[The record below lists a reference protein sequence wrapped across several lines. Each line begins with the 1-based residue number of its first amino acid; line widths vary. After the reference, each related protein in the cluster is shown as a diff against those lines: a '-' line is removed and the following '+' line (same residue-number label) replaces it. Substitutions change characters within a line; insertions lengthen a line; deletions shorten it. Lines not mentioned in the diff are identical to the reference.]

1 MATRYSKRN
10 KKNTDGFYDDEGP
23 SLQGR
28 PRLSHMSEFDRDI
41 LDRSVHVPETEFLFT
56 LPQVSTMLAVSRET
70 LHNRM
75 IHFGGRSIGKPQ
87 PRQMVAVNIAPNLTD
102 TPMWRISEKELR
114 RYLKVIGIPT
124 Y

>member
-1 MATRYSKRN
+1 MATRYGKRN
-10 KKNTDGFYDDEGP
+10 KKNTAGFYDDESPPTG
-23 SLQGR
+23 GR

-70 LHNRM
+70 LRERM
-75 IHFGGRSIGKPQ
+75 IHFNGRSIGKPQ

-102 TPMWRISEKELR
+102 PPMWRISEKELR

>member
-10 KKNTDGFYDDEGP
+10 KKNTAGFYDDEGP

-56 LPQVSTMLAVSRET
+56 LPQVSTMLAVSRDT
-70 LHNRM
+70 LHDRM
-75 IHFGGRSIGKPQ
+75 IHFSGRSIGKPQ

-102 TPMWRISEKELR
+102 APMWRISEKELR